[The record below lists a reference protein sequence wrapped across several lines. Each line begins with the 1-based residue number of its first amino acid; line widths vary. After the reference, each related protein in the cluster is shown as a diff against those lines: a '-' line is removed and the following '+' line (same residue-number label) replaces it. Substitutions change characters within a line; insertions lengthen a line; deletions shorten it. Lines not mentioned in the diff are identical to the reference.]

1 MKKSH
6 TPSPNPYFFSSKN
19 ALCKKYDRL
28 SANVEAACCRASPW
42 RGRPCPRQGYR
53 PGTALLDEKCLH
65 FSDRRPVPPCPQN
78 PVPPFYLPSNPAV
91 GPRLGVAAVDPPSR
105 SPVTVLQNSC
115 LLIGSRA
122 QRENLQ
128 RSQIKRII
136 NEIIIKIYYFLIL
149 YVFLIS
155 RPLGRFKL
163 CQVDF
168 ATACIS
174 RILPDALKLKK

>member
-6 TPSPNPYFFSSKN
+6 TPSPNPHFSPPKTPYE
-19 ALCKKYDRL
+19 KYDRL
-28 SANVEAACCRASPW
+28 SAYVEATCCRASPW

-78 PVPPFYLPSNPAV
+78 PVPPFYLPRNPAV

-149 YVFLIS
+149 YVFFDFS
-155 RPLGRFKL
+155 AVRP
-163 CQVDF
+163 
-168 ATACIS
+168 I
-174 RILPDALKLKK
+174 